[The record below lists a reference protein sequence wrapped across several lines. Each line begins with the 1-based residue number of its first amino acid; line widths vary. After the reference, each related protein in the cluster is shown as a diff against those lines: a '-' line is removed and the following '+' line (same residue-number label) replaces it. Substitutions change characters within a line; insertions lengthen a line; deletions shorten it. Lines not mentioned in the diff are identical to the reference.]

1 MKYLWMFCIISVS
14 CFLFYGDWMRL
25 GSSFLQTAAILSAVV
40 FTAGIYTRVSLWS
53 DVPVTTFFSA
63 DCLFAGRLFRQDKLR
78 GIILLL
84 TIWSFMVLF
93 AGTVLKSLEYTLRL
107 DLTSSKAFSL
117 AMDLAGVTLFFSVLF
132 YFLRRLVDKRVRS
145 ITLMGDIWVLA
156 AFALIL
162 ITGFMLEG
170 ARMAYQPDP
179 DGVWSPIGLLVSKV
193 MRFSRQEDVLKFQ
206 AVLYN
211 IHALLVFTAIACV
224 PFTKQFHMFSAQA
237 VTYSSKKYAAMRKRL
252 MHE

>member
-1 MKYLWMFCIISVS
+1 MKYLWMFCIMSVS

-40 FTAGIYTRVSLWS
+40 FTAGFYTRVSLWS

-78 GIILLL
+78 GALLFL

-93 AGTVLKSLEYTLRL
+93 AGTVLKSLEYTLVV

-117 AMDLAGVTLFFSVLF
+117 AMDLAGVTLFFTVLF
-132 YFLRRLVDKRVRS
+132 YFLRRLVDKKVRS
-145 ITLMGDIWVLA
+145 ITLMGDIGVLA
-156 AFALIL
+156 ALTLIL

-170 ARMAYQPDP
+170 ARMAYQPDA
-179 DGVWSPIGLLVSKV
+179 DGIWSPIGLLVSKV
-193 MRFSRQEDVLKFQ
+193 MRFSGQKDALMFQ

-211 IHALLVFTAIACV
+211 IHALLVFASIACV
-224 PFTKQFHMFSAQA
+224 PFSKQFHMFSAQA
-237 VTYSSKKYAAMRKRL
+237 VTYWSKKYAEKRKRL

>member
-1 MKYLWMFCIISVS
+1 MNYIWMSCIITAA
-14 CFLFYGDWMRL
+14 CILFYGDWMRL
-25 GSSFLQTAAILSAVV
+25 YSSFLQTAAVISAVV
-40 FTAGIYTRVSLWS
+40 FTAGIYARVSLWPE
-53 DVPVTTFFSA
+53 VPLTAFFSA
-63 DCLFAGRLFRQDKLR
+63 ECLFAARLFRQDKLR
-78 GIILLL
+78 GAILLL

-93 AGTVLKSLEYTLRL
+93 AGTVLKSLEYTLL
-107 DLTSSKAFSL
+107 VDLTSSKAFSL
-117 AMDLAGVTLFFSVLF
+117 AMDLAGVTLFFTVLF
-132 YFLRRLVDKRVRS
+132 YFFRRLADKKVRS
-145 ITLMGDIWVLA
+145 ITLMGDIGVLA

-193 MRFSRQEDVLKFQ
+193 MRFSRQEEVLKFQ

-237 VTYSSKKYAAMRKRL
+237 VTYSSKKYAAIRKRL